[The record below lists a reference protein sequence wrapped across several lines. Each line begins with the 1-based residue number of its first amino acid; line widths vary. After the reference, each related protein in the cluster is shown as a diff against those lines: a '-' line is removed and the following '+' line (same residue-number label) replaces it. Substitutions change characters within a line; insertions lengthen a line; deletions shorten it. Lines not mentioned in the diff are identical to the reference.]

1 MDAAFIYLA
10 SQSPRRA
17 ELLRQLGLRF
27 QVVKVAVDETVQSG
41 EDPAACAR
49 RLAAAKAEAALRILG
64 SGIREPVLAADT
76 LVTADGAILG
86 KPADRAE
93 GLAMLMRLSG
103 RGHQV
108 LSAIALWRRGA
119 MHTALSVSEV
129 RFRVIVPEEAA
140 RYWQSGE
147 PADKAGGYAIQG
159 RGAQFIE
166 RLEGSYS
173 GVMGLPLYETAQ
185 LLAQAG
191 FRTLS
196 GDHASEAA
204 RK

>member
-1 MDAAFIYLA
+1 MHEQFIYLA
-10 SQSPRRA
+10 SQSPRRV

-27 QVVKVAVDETVQSG
+27 QAVKVGVDESVQTG

-49 RLAAAKAEAALRILG
+49 RLAGAKAEAALRILG

-76 LVTADGAILG
+76 LVTVDGAILG
-86 KPADRAE
+86 KPADRAG
-93 GLAMLMRLSG
+93 GLDMLMRLSG
-103 RGHQV
+103 RSHQV
-108 LSAIALWRRGA
+108 LSAIALWRGGA
-119 MHTALSVSEV
+119 MHTALSMSEV
-129 RFRVIVPEEAA
+129 RFRVIAPEEAA
-140 RYWQSGE
+140 HYWQSGE

-185 LLAQAG
+185 LLGQAG
-191 FRTLS
+191 FRIWS
-196 GDHASEAA
+196 GDHASEDAG
-204 RK
+204 K

>member
-1 MDAAFIYLA
+1 MHEQFIYLA
-10 SQSPRRA
+10 SQSPRRL

-27 QVVKVAVDETVQSG
+27 QAVKVGVDESVRTG
-41 EDPAACAR
+41 EAPAACAR
-49 RLAAAKAEAALRILG
+49 RLAATKAEAALRILG

-76 LVTADGAILG
+76 LVTVDGAILG

-93 GLAMLMRLSG
+93 GLDMLMRLSG
-103 RGHQV
+103 RSHQV
-108 LSAIALWRRGA
+108 LSAIALWRGGA

-129 RFRVIVPEEAA
+129 RFRVIAPEEAA
-140 RYWQSGE
+140 HYWQSGE

-185 LLAQAG
+185 LLRQAG
-191 FRTLS
+191 FWIWS
-196 GDHASEAA
+196 GDHASEDAG
-204 RK
+204 K